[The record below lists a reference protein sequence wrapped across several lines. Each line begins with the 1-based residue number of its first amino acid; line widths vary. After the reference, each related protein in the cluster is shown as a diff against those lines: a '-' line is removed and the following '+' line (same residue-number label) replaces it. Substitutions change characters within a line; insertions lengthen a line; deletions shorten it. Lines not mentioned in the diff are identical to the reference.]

1 MITLE
6 SLKNYLNITYEDEDI
21 DKKLAGILARADKYI
36 RSRTAAKPIDELN
49 EVEEQLVYDACR
61 YIFND
66 AFEDFESNFMSLLT
80 AERAARQIAAA
91 EREAADEE

>member
-21 DKKLAGILARADKYI
+21 DRKLTAILVRADKYV
-36 RSRTAAKPIDELN
+36 RSRTAEEPTEELT
-49 EVEEQLVYDACR
+49 EVEEQLVYDTCR

-80 AERAARQIAAA
+80 AERALRQVKAA